1 MKLPWKVAR
10 TGRRLKTKAIALLTG
25 AVAVRE
31 PLQRSTTNYT
41 GKRLDERIGSRAAN
55 VESILIQIVGEVSQQ
70 ECDHCLQNNG
80 PWAKCVRFLDVDRI
94 VTACGNCQWNGR
106 ADRCSFYQHPL
117 IPENSSQG
125 HRRGRSSQSSINTLE
140 VRLDIQGD
148 KAEAG
153 LAMVENLERAL
164 RRVQAEIGLDDSRN
178 EAIHNAIRAEN
189 FAELIVPAR
198 AFIPTTTPDQ
208 HRAEFDNMLQMV
220 AAIRDN
226 FANIQR
232 S

>member
-1 MKLPWKVAR
+1 
-10 TGRRLKTKAIALLTG
+10 
-25 AVAVRE
+25 
-31 PLQRSTTNYT
+31 
-41 GKRLDERIGSRAAN
+41 
-55 VESILIQIVGEVSQQ
+55 
-70 ECDHCLQNNG
+70 
-80 PWAKCVRFLDVDRI
+80 
-94 VTACGNCQWNGR
+94 
-106 ADRCSFYQHPL
+106 
-117 IPENSSQG
+117 
-125 HRRGRSSQSSINTLE
+125 
-140 VRLDIQGD
+140 
-148 KAEAG
+148 
-153 LAMVENLERAL
+153 MVENLERAL